1 MNVQTTWVSPA
12 RVITGQDHLA
22 VSAISQ
28 HLFTELLPGLT
39 NVTQRIRCYSFYPW
53 FVWAFDQRAAKKSAN
68 EIVRTFRR
76 AEVLHSLIGILHELD
91 EDDEWPHGGGL
102 VGRDVLVPVARAIL
116 DGRTVRLSKY
126 AVLDS
131 ENGPRYFKH
140 RLGGLGQYYLGP
152 LRELMVLDGNA
163 RSGLRCINEWGGHLA
178 ALYDTAVDGDAFFA
192 AIEGDRV
199 DAAVLRKLRAFC
211 PCRLAGSQGE
221 RGALG
226 QLMFGTGD
234 GELAQEGGDSRRN
247 TLFAL
252 LEYVRDARQNSPRA
266 TDEWSFLATACAG
279 ALLDGSPWAP
289 SDLLRD
295 VVRQWGVYQD
305 YHYTPNPDLA
315 GWSNDHPFPPEIE
328 VDSPYLQRRLARLVE
343 RERAMYAEAAAAWRT
358 NADVRNNF
366 RLWRNAV
373 RELLETH
380 PDGWF
385 PPPVARVEVKQGEA
399 FVEVPEGRVVREPD
413 GSLRAATNTPSHD
426 RITLELPSGWW
437 AALRLELLPSGES
450 TLRGERSS
458 TTVQLN
464 ATLRKS
470 DGTAEPVRFAWADA
484 DAKAKAEADEKAKQD
499 AAAADKPA
507 ETKAKKVTADD
518 ARKAFYG
525 WLIGRPYDVAA
536 LPAEIAAF
544 EAWKRDPAQPLPD
557 VPFEWLTA
565 FPLTA
570 ENWALLSGRIGWQA
584 LRMNLNTL
592 ARNGAFAVDGV
603 TERVAARLE
612 DKDAIARAGVLP
624 YQLLVALGQVGE
636 GVPLKVQAA
645 LETALEHALAAVP
658 AIGGNVVVCPDVSGS
673 MQSPATGVRKGATSK
688 VRCIDIAALVAAA
701 MLRSNPQARVLP
713 FEQRVVPLTL
723 DPHARVAVNAAKLAS
738 VGGGGTN
745 VSAPLAQLN
754 REGAA
759 VDLLIIVSDNESW
772 IDTKGDSWRRQGATQ
787 TMREW
792 EALKRRNRHAKLV
805 CIDIQPYGSTQ
816 AQNAEDI
823 MNVGGFSDDVFETMA
838 RFAAGETASWV
849 DRVNEMEV

>member
-1 MNVQTTWVSPA
+1 MHMANKSLFA
-12 RVITGQDHLA
+12 
-22 VSAISQ
+22 SAIAKLLPRTDMVNEAGGVAYAYAPQ
-28 HLFTELLPGLT
+28 HLLAQLAATGTFNDG
-39 NVTQRIRCYSFYPW
+39 FYGPAEDQLVKALEAAQGCDPR
-53 FVWAFDQRAAKKSAN
+53 FVAK
-68 EIVRTFRR
+68 
-76 AEVLHSLIGILHELD
+76 
-91 EDDEWPHGGGL
+91 
-102 VGRDVLVPVARAIL
+102 
-116 DGRTVRLSKY
+116 
-126 AVLDS
+126 
-131 ENGPRYFKH
+131 
-140 RLGGLGQYYLGP
+140 
-152 LRELMVLDGNA
+152 
-163 RSGLRCINEWGGHLA
+163 A
-178 ALYDTAVDGDAFFA
+178 ALYA
-192 AIEGDRV
+192 RQ
-199 DAAVLRKLRAFC
+199 
-211 PCRLAGSQGE
+211 AGK
-221 RGALG
+221 
-226 QLMFGTGD
+226 MKD
-234 GELAQEGGDSRRN
+234 MP
-247 TLFAL
+247 AL
-252 LEYVRDARQNSPRA
+252 L
-266 TDEWSFLATACAG
+266 T
-279 ALLDGSPWAP
+279 ALLT
-289 SDLLRD
+289 
-295 VVRQWGVYQD
+295 VQE
-305 YHYTPNPDLA
+305 PDLA
-315 GWSNDHPFPPEIE
+315 VRIFGRTIDNGRMLRSFVQIMR
-328 VDSPYLQRRLARLVE
+328 SGQIGRRSLGTRPKRLVQQWL
-343 RERAMYAEAAAAWRT
+343 ERASI
-358 NADVRNNF
+358 
-366 RLWRNAV
+366 
-373 RELLETH
+373 
-380 PDGWF
+380 
-385 PPPVARVEVKQGEA
+385 KQ
-399 FVEVPEGRVVREPD
+399 
-413 GSLRAATNTPSHD
+413 LMHAATGNDPS
-426 RITLELPSGWW
+426 L
-437 AALRLELLPSGES
+437 
-450 TLRGERSS
+450 
-458 TTVQLN
+458 
-464 ATLRKS
+464 
-470 DGTAEPVRFAWADA
+470 ADIV
-484 DAKAKAEADEKAKQD
+484 KMVHP
-499 AAAADKPA
+499 KP
-507 ETKAKKVTADD
+507 ADD